1 MKGILIDKET
11 GDLLIEHGAVAT
23 GDPEAQ
29 TAEAVV
35 LAMRGE
41 FKEYPLIG
49 GEAVRQLAG
58 GVDVMWPADVREML
72 QACGVTCTNVAID
85 NVTVTIS

>member
-11 GDLLIEHGAVAT
+11 GDLLVERGAVVT

-35 LAMRGE
+35 RAMRGE
-41 FKEYPLIG
+41 FKEFPLIG
-49 GEAVRQLAG
+49 GEAVRQLGG

-72 QACGVTCTNVAID
+72 QACGVTCTNVALSGG
-85 NVTVTIS
+85 TVTIS